1 MSYKIHPAS
10 DVHTTHIGENTTIW
24 QFCVIFKE
32 AVIGANCNICSHCLI
47 ENRVVIGDNVT
58 VKSGVQLWN
67 GIQLGNGVFVGPNV
81 SFTNDTFPRSK
92 NTQWDELTTIV
103 GKGASI
109 VVNSTILCGI
119 ELGAYC
125 MIGAGSLVTKSIPP
139 FTLWYGNPVV
149 HRGYVTEQGQVLGLD
164 LKDKET
170 TKQYVLVQ
178 GKPECYD

>member
-1 MSYKIHPAS
+1 MSYKVHPTS
-10 DVHTTHIGENTTIW
+10 DVQTNHIGENTTIW

-32 AVIGANCNICSHCLI
+32 AVIGANCNICAHCLI

-67 GIQLGNGVFVGPNV
+67 GVQLENEVFVGPNV

-92 NTQWDELTTIV
+92 NTHWDELTTIV

-109 VVNSTILCGI
+109 GANSTILCGI
-119 ELGAYC
+119 ELGTYC
-125 MIGAGSLVTKSIPP
+125 MIGAGSVVTKSIPP
-139 FTLWYGNPVV
+139 FTLWYGNPAV

-164 LKDKET
+164 LKDKVTE
-170 TKQYVLVQ
+170 KQYILVQ
-178 GKPECYD
+178 GKPECHD

>member
-1 MSYKIHPAS
+1 MSYKIHPTS
-10 DVHTTHIGENTTIW
+10 DVHTNHIVENTTIW
-24 QFCVIFKE
+24 QFCVIFNE

-67 GIQLGNGVFVGPNV
+67 GIQLENGVFVGPNV
-81 SFTNDTFPRSK
+81 SFTNDTFTRSK
-92 NTQWDELTTIV
+92 NTQCDELTTIV

-109 VVNSTILCGI
+109 GANSTILCGI

-125 MIGAGSLVTKSIPP
+125 MIGAGSVVTKSIPP
-139 FTLWYGNPVV
+139 FTLWYGNPAV
-149 HRGYVTEQGQVLGLD
+149 HRGYVTEEGRVLGLD
-164 LKDKET
+164 LIDKET
-170 TKQYVLVQ
+170 NKQYVLVQ

>member
-1 MSYKIHPAS
+1 MSYKIHPTS

-32 AVIGANCNICSHCLI
+32 AVIG
-47 ENRVVIGDNVT
+47 
-58 VKSGVQLWN
+58 
-67 GIQLGNGVFVGPNV
+67 GIQLENGVFVGSNV
-81 SFTNDTFPRSK
+81 SFTNDTFPKSK

-125 MIGAGSLVTKSIPP
+125 MIGAGSVVTKSIPP
-139 FTLWYGNPVV
+139 FTLWYGNPAV
-149 HRGYVTEQGQVLGLD
+149 HRGYVTEEGRVLGLD
-164 LKDKET
+164 LIDKET
-170 TKQYVLVQ
+170 NKQYVLVQ

>member
-1 MSYKIHPAS
+1 MSYKIHPTS

-67 GIQLGNGVFVGPNV
+67 GIQLENGVFVGPNV

-92 NTQWDELTTIV
+92 NTQWNELNTII

-109 VVNSTILCGI
+109 GANSTILCGI

-125 MIGAGSLVTKSIPP
+125 MIGAGSVVTKPIPS
-139 FTLWYGNPVV
+139 FTLWYGNPAV

-164 LKDKET
+164 LKDKVTE
-170 TKQYVLVQ
+170 KQYILVH
-178 GKPECYD
+178 GKPECHD